1 MGPFGEDIA
10 IHDSEVTVGASIG
23 VDEFQVLGDFPGA
36 GPGNTDDEDIQEH
49 ETGVR
54 VGAVAGQD
62 ETMEEA
68 CGVLGGGGH
77 TEERDIVGLEVFL
90 EDLGG
95 EPGRTQRGTLGGQ

>member
-10 IHDSEVTVGASIG
+10 IHDSEVIVGASIG

-36 GPGNTDDEDIQEH
+36 RPGNTDDENVQED

-54 VGAVAGQD
+54 VGAVTGQC
-62 ETMEEA
+62 ETMEDTR
-68 CGVLGGGGH
+68 GVLGGGGH
-77 TEERDIVGLEVFL
+77 AEEANIVGLEVFL

-95 EPGRTQRGTLGGQ
+95 EPGWTESMTLSGE